1 MRSAGSILWAAA
13 LALLPAGGAWA
24 AGGGM
29 PQLVKD
35 DLAPQLVW
43 LVILFLVLY
52 AVLSLVALPRI
63 ASTLEA
69 RDAKMAGDVAAAGK
83 ASDDTR
89 LLVETYQKKL
99 ADARGQARTLTQ
111 QRAEADA
118 AAAATRLGEL
128 AEKLNARVA
137 EAEKRIAQQRGDVMA
152 GLEQMAADLAE
163 SAYAKLAGQPADKSA
178 LDAKVSTALKGSGR

>member
-1 MRSAGSILWAAA
+1 M
-13 LALLPAGGAWA
+13 LLPTGGAWA

-29 PQLVKD
+29 PQLNPH

-52 AVLSLVALPRI
+52 TVLSLVALPRI

-99 ADARGQARTLTQ
+99 ADARGHARTLTQ

-118 AAAATRLGEL
+118 AAAAARLGEL
-128 AEKLNARVA
+128 AEKLGARAA

-152 GLEQMAADLAE
+152 GLEQMAADLAQ

-178 LDAKVSTALKGSGR
+178 LDAKVSTALKGTSR

>member
-1 MRSAGSILWAAA
+1 MRLPGLASWAAA
-13 LALLPAGGAWA
+13 LVLLPSGAAWA

-29 PQLVKD
+29 PQLIKE

-83 ASDDTR
+83 ASDDAR
-89 LLVETYQKKL
+89 LLIETYQKKL
-99 ADARGQARTLTQ
+99 ADARNEARRLTRE
-111 QRAEADA
+111 RAEADA
-118 AAAATRLGEL
+118 AAAATRLAEL
-128 AEKLNARVA
+128 GEKLGARTD
-137 EAEKRIAQQRGDVMA
+137 EAEKRIGEQRAVVMA
-152 GLEQMAADLAE
+152 GLEQMAGEIAQ
-163 SAYAKLAGQPADKSA
+163 SAYAKLAGQPADAGA
-178 LDAKVSTALKGSGR
+178 LNAKVAAALKGTSR

>member
-1 MRSAGSILWAAA
+1 M
-13 LALLPAGGAWA
+13 LLPAGGAWA

-29 PQLVKD
+29 PQLVKED
-35 DLAPQLVW
+35 MAPQLFW

-52 AVLSLVALPRI
+52 AVLSLVALPRV

-69 RDAKMAGDVAAAGK
+69 RDAKMSGDVAAAEK
-83 ASDDTR
+83 ASQDTR
-89 LLVETYQKKL
+89 ALVEAYQKRL

-111 QRAEADA
+111 QRSEADA
-118 AAAATRLGEL
+118 AAAAARLGEL
-128 AEKLNARVA
+128 AEKLNARAA

-152 GLEQMAADLAE
+152 GLEQMAAELAQ

-178 LDAKVSTALKGSGR
+178 LDAKVSTALKGTSR